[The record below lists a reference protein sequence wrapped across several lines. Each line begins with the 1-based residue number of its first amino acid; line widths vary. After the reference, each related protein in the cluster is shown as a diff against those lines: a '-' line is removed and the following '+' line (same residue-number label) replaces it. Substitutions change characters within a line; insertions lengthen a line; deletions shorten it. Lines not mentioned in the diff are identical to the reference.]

1 MRLNN
6 AYFLNLRNTFTLQ
19 SPLYSCTSNISKF
32 QTSYQW
38 LPSVSNFSSTRE
50 VWNCKSSNF
59 LGAEKMLTHADSAG
73 NAKMIDVSAKKT
85 TSRVAVAASRVSLGT
100 TAFELVLKNKMEKG
114 DVLAVAKIAGISAAK
129 QTHSLI
135 PLCHSIMLSD
145 IDIQLQLNP
154 ELYAIDIRATVRTN
168 GQTGVEME
176 ALVGAS
182 VSSLTVYDMCKGV
195 SKDITIDYTRLEEKM
210 GGASGTYS
218 RSM

>member
-1 MRLNN
+1 
-6 AYFLNLRNTFTLQ
+6 
-19 SPLYSCTSNISKF
+19 
-32 QTSYQW
+32 
-38 LPSVSNFSSTRE
+38 
-50 VWNCKSSNF
+50 
-59 LGAEKMLTHADSAG
+59 MLTHADSAG

-210 GGASGTYS
+210 GGTSGTYT

>member
-1 MRLNN
+1 
-6 AYFLNLRNTFTLQ
+6 
-19 SPLYSCTSNISKF
+19 
-32 QTSYQW
+32 
-38 LPSVSNFSSTRE
+38 
-50 VWNCKSSNF
+50 
-59 LGAEKMLTHADSAG
+59 
-73 NAKMIDVSAKKT
+73 
-85 TSRVAVAASRVSLGT
+85 
-100 TAFELVLKNKMEKG
+100 
-114 DVLAVAKIAGISAAK
+114 
-129 QTHSLI
+129 
-135 PLCHSIMLSD
+135 MLSD

-210 GGASGTYS
+210 GGTSGTYS